1 MHGSTKLKF
10 SPEGT
15 CRACFYPQDG
25 GRTFL
30 QKSVYFYQTVSL
42 PRQSKNSAFI
52 LFPLYSGILLY
63 LRTPN
68 TNTISVFTLNI
79 TFSSRT
85 RYLPHKPWYNTEIDK
100 IYGLYLSYLFRLSV
114 SCFISSFNWSTFRDF
129 STCSRSWAA
138 LFNFASIRTSLL
150 ADKST

>member
-1 MHGSTKLKF
+1 MQPTGICRH
-10 SPEGT
+10 PEGN
-15 CRACFYPQDG
+15 CQAFFYPEDG

-42 PRQSKNSAFI
+42 PRQSKNSSFI

-63 LRTPN
+63 LCTPN
-68 TNTISVFTLNI
+68 TNTVSVFTLNI
-79 TFSSRT
+79 TLSSCNW
-85 RYLPHKPWYNTEIDK
+85 YLPHKLRYNTEIDK
-100 IYGLYLSYLFRLSV
+100 IYGLYLSYLFRLSI

-129 STCSRSWAA
+129 STCSRSWTA